1 MFCPAGEFVASLPK
15 PLYNGNRIYPENR
28 HGLPMSD
35 LASRSSDPAFRAKLR
50 LALVSGVGPRISQTL
65 LDWFGAPE
73 AILAATRSQLEQVSG
88 VGPKLSR
95 KIVEAGEIDIDRELS
110 LCLDFGVDV
119 LTLDDERYPHLLT
132 EIPDPP
138 SILFLRGDLLPAD
151 ALSVAIVGTRHAS
164 SYGLAQAERFGFELA
179 KAGFTVVSG
188 LARGID
194 GAAHR
199 GALRAGGRT
208 VAYLA
213 SGLRSIYPPE
223 HETLADEVAEQGA
236 LLSESPPLAKPLSGA
251 FPQRNRLITGM
262 SLGVIVV
269 EAATRSGALISARCA
284 MEQGRE
290 VFAIPGRIDNANAR
304 GCHRLLKDGAKLV
317 ESIDDVLDELGPL
330 ARPAKTEDGKTIH
343 LPAEMQLN
351 EMETAIMQALAD
363 GQPADMDAVVSRSGL
378 PIQNVLSTICVLE
391 MRRLVRRLS
400 GVSVQRAV

>member
-1 MFCPAGEFVASLPK
+1 LPCHAEILASLGRPR
-15 PLYNGNRIYPENR
+15 YNGRRKSPNRTEQVA
-28 HGLPMSD
+28 PMSLLPD
-35 LASRSSDPAFRAKLR
+35 QFEDPAFRAKLR
-50 LALVSGVGPRISQTL
+50 LALVSGVGPRTSQVL
-65 LDWFGAPE
+65 LERFGTHAGV
-73 AILAATRSQLEQVSG
+73 LAATRSELERVSG
-88 VGPKLSR
+88 VGPKLSQ
-95 KIVEAGEIDIDRELS
+95 KITTAGEIDIDREIS
-110 LCLDFGVDV
+110 LCVDFDVDIMA
-119 LTLDDERYPHLLT
+119 LEDARYPHLLT

-138 SILFLRGDLLPAD
+138 SILFLRGDISPAD
-151 ALSVAIVGTRHAS
+151 AMSVAIVGTRHAS
-164 SYGLAQAERFGFELA
+164 SYGLAQAERFGYELA

-194 GAAHR
+194 AAAHR

-208 VAYLA
+208 IAFLA

-317 ESIDDVLDELGPL
+317 ESIDDVLEELGPL
-330 ARPAKTEDGKTIH
+330 TRPAKTEDGKTIH
-343 LPAEMQLN
+343 APIELQLN

-363 GQPADMDAVVSRSGL
+363 GQPTDMDSVVSRSGL